1 MARSTKR
8 AGKSRVDAR
17 LPSNGNLSVKLGR
30 MEPSD
35 PAPAKDFARQS
46 REFPDSPR
54 LSAWLAVSTTPL
66 DLLALCTIW
75 LTIVPIANLDNLS
88 GKPEYWW
95 TGRVALSFVY
105 FLDMA
110 VRVRLSG
117 QGIRYALR
125 HPIGV
130 LAVIVPAVR
139 ILFSLRLLGA
149 MFRKGNLTHF
159 LLVAGILL
167 LNISVIVYAFETRA
181 TDANITSIGISLWW
195 ACVTVATVGY
205 GDYFPVTLGGRI
217 SAVTLMVIGLTTIGV
232 VTAQIASSFMDQAAA
247 RRTALADS
255 DSDSESETESETESE
270 SDSDK
275 LSATVQSTT
284 PVSLTEP
291 GSVEARLARIEQLL
305 LDQNAKAPGDK
316 R

>member
-1 MARSTKR
+1 
-8 AGKSRVDAR
+8 
-17 LPSNGNLSVKLGR
+17 
-30 MEPSD
+30 MEPNS
-35 PAPAKDFARQS
+35 PAPANRFARQS
-46 REFPDSPR
+46 RELPNTPR
-54 LSAWLAVSTTPL
+54 LDAWLAVTTAPL

-75 LTIVPIANLDNLS
+75 LTIVPIANLDDLS
-88 GKPEYWW
+88 GKPMYWW
-95 TGRVALSFVY
+95 AGRFALSFVY

-110 VRVRLSG
+110 IRVHLSG
-117 QGIRYALR
+117 QGIRYAFR

-149 MFRKGNLTHF
+149 MFRKGNLFHF
-159 LLVAGILL
+159 LFVAGILL
-167 LNISVIVYAFETRA
+167 LNVSVIVYAFETRA
-181 TDANITSIGISLWW
+181 PDANITSIGISLWW

-247 RRTALADS
+247 RRAGSIDFDS
-255 DSDSESETESETESE
+255 VDPSPMTQSLVTES
-270 SDSDK
+270 
-275 LSATVQSTT
+275 
-284 PVSLTEP
+284 PVEP
-291 GSVEARLARIEQLL
+291 GSVEDRLARIERLL
-305 LDQNAKAPGDK
+305 LDQNAKAPGDN